1 MPFLGFGQFSS
12 LATGVYAAWDMC
24 GLGDYGKLTRPFRKS
39 YDNSLILRKAMEQIG
54 NDQLDSMVKWL
65 DTPVG
70 HKLFNMK
77 QLDLLRAASYLLR
90 PWVGI
95 KSLV

>member
-1 MPFLGFGQFSS
+1 
-12 LATGVYAAWDMC
+12 
-24 GLGDYGKLTRPFRKS
+24 
-39 YDNSLILRKAMEQIG
+39 MEQIG

-77 QLDLLRAASYLLR
+77 QVDLLRAVSYLLR

>member
-1 MPFLGFGQFSS
+1 
-12 LATGVYAAWDMC
+12 
-24 GLGDYGKLTRPFRKS
+24 
-39 YDNSLILRKAMEQIG
+39 MEQIG